1 MENLNREAILKY
13 LPTGH
18 KFEITVLNETDSTNN
33 CIKRL
38 SRPENGAVFI
48 AERQTAG
55 RGRRGNSF
63 YSPSGVGIY
72 MSVFAD
78 KKLLCDD
85 VGLVTSCVA
94 VAVATAVDDLCGTH
108 CGIKW
113 VNDIFLNGKKL
124 CGILCEVISKQC
136 DGEKIEGCV
145 IGIGINVLNF
155 AVPKELQNTVTS
167 IENETG
173 KAVSRNLLAAKII
186 DCLFTLLENCKS
198 GEFLNESR
206 KRSVILGKEITV
218 EAGSECFTAAAKKI
232 DDDGRLIVETN
243 GEKKTLSFGE
253 VHLKIK

>member
-124 CGILCEVISKQC
+124 WSLNITASSDVERQKINAPDFLQELINNFKIL
-136 DGEKIEGCV
+136 
-145 IGIGINVLNF
+145 
-155 AVPKELQNTVTS
+155 LQ
-167 IENETG
+167 
-173 KAVSRNLLAAKII
+173 
-186 DCLFTLLENCKS
+186 
-198 GEFLNESR
+198 
-206 KRSVILGKEITV
+206 
-218 EAGSECFTAAAKKI
+218 
-232 DDDGRLIVETN
+232 
-243 GEKKTLSFGE
+243 
-253 VHLKIK
+253 